1 MKHLIITSIACLLA
15 SAFNCGAEET
25 SNSNKKSGQ
34 PISIPIPI
42 NQRKRTRDVPV
53 DNVEA
58 EIRDGYLFVRFL
70 ESEGSATVTMSEP
83 GNGTIYRA
91 GAQTAAPIVVPAI
104 ESEMPVQV
112 VIRTADS
119 NEYEGWIFA
128 SPAD

>member
-1 MKHLIITSIACLLA
+1 MKTILIALTASLLLMAPDAIADGKKA
-15 SAFNCGAEET
+15 SDSHPEAQPLPIY
-25 SNSNKKSGQ
+25 NKK
-34 PISIPIPI
+34 
-42 NQRKRTRDVPV
+42 RRTLDTPAN
-53 DNVEA
+53 NVEA
-58 EIRDGYLFVRFL
+58 EIRDGYLFVNFL
-70 ESEGSATVTMSEP
+70 ESEGAATVTMSEP

>member
-1 MKHLIITSIACLLA
+1 MKAIILTTIGCLLA
-15 SAFNCGAEET
+15 STFMCDAEEKK
-25 SNSNKKSGQ
+25 NKQTGTLKTVVL
-34 PISIPIPI
+34 
-42 NQRKRTRDVPV
+42 NNRKCRTRDVPV

-58 EIRDGYLFVRFL
+58 EIRDGYLFVNFL

-91 GAQTAAPIVVPAI
+91 GVQTAGPIVVPAI

>member
-1 MKHLIITSIACLLA
+1 MKTTLIALTASLLLMAPDAIAD
-15 SAFNCGAEET
+15 G
-25 SNSNKKSGQ
+25 KKANDSGT
-34 PISIPIPI
+34 ISRPIPI
-42 NQRKRTRDVPV
+42 LQKRNDTRDVPV

-58 EIRDGYLFVRFL
+58 EIRDGYLFVNFL
-70 ESEGSATVTMSEP
+70 ESEGAATVTMSEP

>member
-1 MKHLIITSIACLLA
+1 MKAIILTTIGCLLA
-15 SAFNCGAEET
+15 STFMCDAEEKK
-25 SNSNKKSGQ
+25 NKQTGTLKTVVL
-34 PISIPIPI
+34 
-42 NQRKRTRDVPV
+42 NNRKCRTRDVPV

-58 EIRDGYLFVRFL
+58 EIRDGYLFVNFL
-70 ESEGSATVTMSEP
+70 ESEGAATVTMSEP

>member
-1 MKHLIITSIACLLA
+1 MKHIIITSIACLLT
-15 SAFNCGAEET
+15 SAFICGAEET
-25 SNSNKKSGQ
+25 SNNNKKSGH

-58 EIRDGYLFVRFL
+58 EIRNGYLFVNFL

>member
-15 SAFNCGAEET
+15 SAFNCGAEE
-25 SNSNKKSGQ
+25 KKSGNAPSAK
-34 PISIPIPI
+34 PILLT
-42 NQRKRTRDVPV
+42 QRSNHKRDVPV

-58 EIRDGYLFVRFL
+58 EIRDGYLFVNFL

-119 NEYEGWIFA
+119 NEYEGWIVA

>member
-1 MKHLIITSIACLLA
+1 MRAIILTTIGCLLA
-15 SAFNCGAEET
+15 STFMCEAEEKK
-25 SNSNKKSGQ
+25 NKQTGTLKTVVL
-34 PISIPIPI
+34 
-42 NQRKRTRDVPV
+42 NNRKCRTRDVPV

-58 EIRDGYLFVRFL
+58 EIRNGYLFVNFL
-70 ESEGSATVTMSEP
+70 ESEGSATVTISDP
-83 GNGTIYRA
+83 GNGTSYRA

-119 NEYEGWIFA
+119 NEYEGWIYA